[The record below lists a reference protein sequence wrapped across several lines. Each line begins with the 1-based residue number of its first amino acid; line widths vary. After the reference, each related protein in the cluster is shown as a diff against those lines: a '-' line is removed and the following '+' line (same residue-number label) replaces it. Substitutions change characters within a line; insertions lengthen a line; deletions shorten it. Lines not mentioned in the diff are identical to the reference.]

1 MFSPLTSTAAPLAP
15 PLVAAPEARG
25 RRLAEMLFFG
35 LLLLAGVLLVND
47 YGVSWDETNNH
58 LNGLVNLKYLASL
71 LPVGEAVRHHPTFA
85 ATPDIR
91 DFPDAHHGPLFEM
104 AAVVVSYALTD
115 HDSRSYFLVR
125 HTLVF
130 GVFAVGVWALYQL
143 GRRWLADWR
152 WGLLAA
158 ALLVASPRFFAEAF
172 YNGKDIVYMAV
183 FTLAMHTLLRLLA
196 RPTAGRAL
204 AHGLAVAL
212 ATDIRVQGLQLLLFT
227 ALGLG
232 LAAWFEAPDLGAR
245 RPAYGRLGLLAT
257 GAALIGIVA
266 GWPYL
271 WAHSLPELLAV
282 SSHAVHYPWPFTNFY
297 LGRMLTV
304 QQLPWH
310 YIPVWMLVTIP
321 LPYSLGAALGL
332 LSAAT
337 LAFGRGGRAALAAPA
352 GRTAVLVSLWLLAP
366 VLVVIGTHAV
376 VYESWRHLYFIYPA
390 LLLWA
395 TYGARALLRASRQA
409 AGGGRLLAR
418 LALALALLETGHTVV
433 RQVRMHPHG
442 NVYFSF
448 LPGPVAA
455 RLFERDYWGLSF
467 RQGLEWITTHDDAP
481 TLTVNTFWH
490 YPLYNNSLIIP
501 PAARARLQY
510 VHTPAAR
517 YYLTNYRWHPQTYGD
532 SLGTEVYVIR
542 AGGLKVLSVFRRP
555 RVVAP
560 PARLPA
566 TKVLPRVRH
575 LREPDAPP
583 IAPPKPVSPFSQ

>member
-1 MFSPLTSTAAPLAP
+1 M
-15 PLVAAPEARG
+15 VAASEARG
-25 RRLAEMLFFG
+25 RRLAEILFFG

-47 YGVSWDETNNH
+47 YGVSWDEPNNH

-71 LPVGEAVRHHPTFA
+71 LPVGEGLRHHPTFV

-125 HTLVF
+125 HTMVF

-172 YNGKDIVYMAV
+172 YNGKDIVYMAC
-183 FTLAMHTLLRLLA
+183 FTLAMHTLLRLLE

-204 AHGLAVAL
+204 VHGLAVAL
-212 ATDIRVQGLQLLLFT
+212 AVDIRVQGLQLLLFT

-232 LAAWFEAPDLGAR
+232 LTAWFEVPEPGAA
-245 RPAYGRLGLLAT
+245 RPAYGRLGLLSAV
-257 GAALIGIVA
+257 AALAGIVA

-271 WAHSLPELLAV
+271 WAHSLSELLAV

-297 LGRMLTV
+297 LGQFLTV

-321 LPYSLGAALGL
+321 LPYSLGATVGL
-332 LSAAT
+332 LSAAA
-337 LAFGRGGRAALAAPA
+337 LALRRGGRATLAAPA
-352 GRTAVLVSLWLLAP
+352 GRTVVLVAAWLLAP

-395 TYGARALLRASRQA
+395 TYGARALLRWSRKPAASQ
-409 AGGGRLLAR
+409 GRLVAR
-418 LALALALLETGHTVV
+418 LALALALFETGHTVV
-433 RQVRMHPHG
+433 RQVQMHPHG

-448 LPGPVAA
+448 LPGSVAE

-467 RQGLEWITTHDDAP
+467 RQGLEWITTHDAAP

-490 YPLYNNSLIIP
+490 YPLYNNSLIIQP
-501 PAARARLQY
+501 DARTRLQY

-517 YYLTNYRWHPQTYGD
+517 YYLTNYRWHPQSYRD
-532 SLGTEVYVIR
+532 SLGAEVYVIR
-542 AGGLKVLSVFRRP
+542 AGGLKVLSVFRRAK
-555 RVVAP
+555 VAAP
-560 PARLPA
+560 PARLPE
-566 TKVLPRVRH
+566 TEVPSRVRH
-575 LREPDAPP
+575 LRQPNSPTESPP
-583 IAPPKPVSPFSQ
+583 VLVSPFSQ